1 MATAT
6 PYKSPPAQVSPP
18 DLLLTL
24 QHAVPP
30 QPTCDTKI
38 TDDQT
43 PTLNNAQ
50 RQPAQSQVPLSMPE
64 QCVEANG
71 DDGEEINA
79 SATGAEVEATGKA
92 DAIVE
97 KKAKTTVAAAKPTT
111 STASAKA
118 TAPPPATPPT
128 TAETAS
134 EASSTT
140 TRRQTRSMSAAASGV
155 VPTGTQAAA
164 ASGKA
169 AASSSSA
176 NNPTART
183 RLPRKKGR
191 PQRAICLSPTPG
203 YESLSLEQAKSDAQ
217 WLLGKWLAISK
228 TTEQILGRAYAP
240 SDTDLAYAHEWR
252 RAHFKRKHARKQL
265 DDANLSRRKRQLLG
279 VELDDTDWIADFPE
293 IFAGATFNGVA
304 GAAERLSDDPEPKRT
319 ANPRLG
325 KARIILLN
333 CVAPKPSCVE
343 LLALPYYLEG
353 THFVPF
359 SMFCFFYIYI

>member
-1 MATAT
+1 MHLRRHSEQGATPTTPARSLSPLRAPYASGSRSVGSSSLGSSSTWASQMATAT
-6 PYKSPPAQVSPP
+6 PYKSPPARVSPP
-18 DLLLTL
+18 DLLLTP

-30 QPTCDTKI
+30 QPTRDAKI

-50 RQPAQSQVPLSMPE
+50 RRPTQSQVPLSMPE
-64 QCVEANG
+64 QCVEANS

-79 SATGAEVEATGKA
+79 SATGAEVEATGEA
-92 DAIVE
+92 DTIVE

-128 TAETAS
+128 TAEKAS

-183 RLPRKKGR
+183 RSPRKKGR

-203 YESLSLEQAKSDAQ
+203 YESLSL
-217 WLLGKWLAISK
+217 
-228 TTEQILGRAYAP
+228 RV
-240 SDTDLAYAHEWR
+240 R
-252 RAHFKRKHARKQL
+252 VR
-265 DDANLSRRKRQLLG
+265 
-279 VELDDTDWIADFPE
+279 V
-293 IFAGATFNGVA
+293 
-304 GAAERLSDDPEPKRT
+304 
-319 ANPRLG
+319 
-325 KARIILLN
+325 
-333 CVAPKPSCVE
+333 
-343 LLALPYYLEG
+343 
-353 THFVPF
+353 
-359 SMFCFFYIYI
+359 